1 MPHRRIASAVRDA
14 GMANA
19 SSSARA
25 DDPHAAWGD
34 PHDSQQS
41 SRLKADP
48 KQQWRIRAG
57 ARRTACGRVCRL

>member
-1 MPHRRIASAVRDA
+1 
-14 GMANA
+14 MANA

-41 SRLKADP
+41 SRLRADP
-48 KQQWRIRAG
+48 NGSGESA
-57 ARRTACGRVCRL
+57 AACEGPLADAFAV